1 MHDSIACGKRDNGYC
16 DGGEATFIRYFAE
29 VMAVMATEKTSSL
42 LEFIRTEN
50 RECKGFY
57 KKALGSFLP
66 ISESFR
72 LPSSVV
78 VTLESFAQVHGK
90 L

>member
-1 MHDSIACGKRDNGYC
+1 MSIGCMHDSIACGKRDNGYC

-50 RECKGFY
+50 LANEKDSTKRH
-57 KKALGSFLP
+57 LDHSFPFLKVLDYRRV
-66 ISESFR
+66 S
-72 LPSSVV
+72 
-78 VTLESFAQVHGK
+78 
-90 L
+90 